1 MAGNTAGNGDSTG
14 LYQSTKRQNLASMG
28 RFMILEVGYADPTE
42 EIMILE
48 KAIPTLPSIIRD
60 KMIGIANEVRKLFVG
75 GELEVT
81 MCTRTLVRW
90 ANLTTFYKAK
100 PNIDPITY
108 ALDRAIGYRAE
119 ATSRQALHELC
130 QRFFG

>member
-1 MAGNTAGNGDSTG
+1 
-14 LYQSTKRQNLASMG
+14 
-28 RFMILEVGYADPTE
+28 
-42 EIMILE
+42 
-48 KAIPTLPSIIRD
+48 
-60 KMIGIANEVRKLFVG
+60 
-75 GELEVT
+75 

-108 ALDRAIGYRAE
+108 ALDRAIGFRAE
-119 ATSRQALHELC
+119 TTSRQALHELC